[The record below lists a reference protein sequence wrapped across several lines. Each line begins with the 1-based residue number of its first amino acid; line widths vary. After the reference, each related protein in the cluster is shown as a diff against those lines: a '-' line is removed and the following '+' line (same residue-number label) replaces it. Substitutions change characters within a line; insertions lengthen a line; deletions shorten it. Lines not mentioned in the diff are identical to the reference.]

1 MRGGSLQSRLHPQ
14 GEHWLHLQRLGFRS
28 PPAPLTWLQR
38 LQVVCQAAEGLQ
50 YLHEAQLS
58 KPSIV
63 HRDFKPANILLD
75 EHLTAY
81 LGDTGFAKVLI

>member
-1 MRGGSLQSRLHPQ
+1 M
-14 GEHWLHLQRLGFRS
+14 HLQRLGFSS

-50 YLHEAQLS
+50 YLHEAQLT

-63 HRDFKPANILLD
+63 HRDFKPANILLSQQG
-75 EHLTAY
+75 ANRP
-81 LGDTGFAKVLI
+81 